1 MLVSKHTNGGHVDA
15 RQSAHLQQT
24 ITDLQERWGSQ
35 AVAACRN
42 GQRTWA
48 AGLLVVHQ
56 APPTAKGMHFLT
68 LEDEYG
74 FINVVVRPHVYERHR
89 RVIRGAVFLLVQGVV
104 ERKEGVSNLV
114 AARFAV
120 LK

>member
-1 MLVSKHTNGGHVDA
+1 MLIVVCLAIQYNA
-15 RQSAHLQQT
+15 RA
-24 ITDLQERWGSQ
+24 
-35 AVAACRN
+35 
-42 GQRTWA
+42 
-48 AGLLVVHQ
+48 LLILHQ

-120 LK
+120 LDVPASIRA